1 MVSVETRPAGDGHDV
16 SRRKSAHLE
25 HQQHH
30 RHDSP
35 DTHHP
40 PQHLRYVPALVPALQ
55 GAPLDARHVVAAARR
70 PERVVP
76 EPRNAV
82 DEHRVVP
89 DAGHDPATQPRARA
103 PRVGQDPFDELAHRA
118 LVPEPAACGERARA
132 HGPRRAQLPE
142 PGRDDGVHDLSGRGG
157 DEDVAGVGR
166 AGEGGATG
174 ERVRQVY
181 DPVTMWKTACCFKI
195 GY

>member
-1 MVSVETRPAGDGHDV
+1 MAA
-16 SRRKSAHLE
+16 SRW
-25 HQQHH
+25 
-30 RHDSP
+30 
-35 DTHHP
+35 
-40 PQHLRYVPALVPALQ
+40 
-55 GAPLDARHVVAAARR
+55 
-70 PERVVP
+70 PERVVS
-76 EPRNAV
+76 EPRDAL

-157 DEDVAGVGR
+157 DEDVAGMGR

-181 DPVTMWKTACCFKI
+181 DPVTTWKSVCCIKV
-195 GY
+195 GLLGNELLRVQCEGESTCVNMRCMGGMCNVGESCVGVVATNSLVRSRALCHTML